1 MKTDRLSNIRLIL
14 TVRYETHHHFWR
26 SRFTFFIELIEPKEL
41 VSNISVTGIM
51 AVTYAL
57 IKYVEKAE
65 ADVQPLPL
73 ENLKSL
79 LSY

>member
-1 MKTDRLSNIRLIL
+1 MKDG
-14 TVRYETHHHFWR
+14 THHHLGR
-26 SRFTFFIELIEPKEL
+26 PRFAFFIELIKSKAMISS
-41 VSNISVTGIM
+41 VSAKLMTI
-51 AVTYAL
+51 VTYAL
-57 IKYVEKAE
+57 IRYVEKAE

>member
-1 MKTDRLSNIRLIL
+1 MLVNR
-14 TVRYETHHHFWR
+14 RYDTYHHLWR
-26 SRFTFFIELIEPKEL
+26 SRFTFFIELIKSREL
-41 VSNISVTGIM
+41 VSRVSATVITV
-51 AVTYAL
+51 VTYAL
-57 IKYVEKAE
+57 MRYVEKAE